1 MATRPKSRFTV
12 QEARNLK
19 VHENYSSEQITCA
32 GDTVGIESHWESVT
46 TQWQSHS
53 SEWQDL
59 ITSDEYT
66 EGTDWI
72 GNGDG
77 PAKSVTII
85 PYSGDSSNIIHL
97 KLKIGG
103 TYGDE
108 IALLFDD
115 FPLTINKLLIDQI
128 EMNTSDGSGGPSGTD
143 EVFSIISYH

>member
-1 MATRPKSRFTV
+1 MATRPKNRFTV

-46 TQWQSHS
+46 TAFESHS

-85 PYSGDSSNIIHL
+85 PYSGDSANIINL
-97 KLKIGG
+97 KLKIDG

-108 IALLFDD
+108 IKLLFDD
-115 FPLTINKLLIDQI
+115 V
-128 EMNTSDGSGGPSGTD
+128 
-143 EVFSIISYH
+143 EVIISL